1 MFLSKTSQKLELI
14 IAKLY
19 CSIYIYQKFIFV
31 MKQLHLIIWLMLLFA
46 QKSNSQVTI
55 IKAVLQPPCAS
66 LKIEKPNLEKLEIF
80 PNPSRGILFIK
91 DFNSVKNTFIK
102 IYDVKGSLV
111 FKKQNLLKEATLNLR
126 KLKNGFYFLIYENE
140 EKKITK
146 KLIIQK

>member
-1 MFLSKTSQKLELI
+1 
-14 IAKLY
+14 
-19 CSIYIYQKFIFV
+19 
-31 MKQLHLIIWLMLLFA
+31 MKQLLTLAFLLFLFINR
-46 QKSNSQVTI
+46 SNSQVTI
-55 IKAVLQPPCAS
+55 IEAVLQSPCAS
-66 LKIEKPNLEKLEIF
+66 LKIDKPNLERLEIF
-80 PNPSRGILFIK
+80 PNPTTGMLFLRDLNK
-91 DFNSVKNTFIK
+91 AKNTYIK